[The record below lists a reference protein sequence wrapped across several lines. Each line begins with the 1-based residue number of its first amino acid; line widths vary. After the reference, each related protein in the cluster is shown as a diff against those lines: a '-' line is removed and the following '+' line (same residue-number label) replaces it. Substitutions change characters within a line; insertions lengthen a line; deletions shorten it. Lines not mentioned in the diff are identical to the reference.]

1 LEQQKSRI
9 TTQTGKHF
17 PGFFYLI
24 EHKENTM
31 AEAKQGDT
39 VQLHYMGKLQDGTV
53 FDSSRERHPLQFTIG
68 KGQVIAGF
76 EQAVIGMKIGEL
88 KTARI
93 PMEQAYGPHRDDM
106 VVTMDRS
113 KLPQGVNPKIGQRL
127 EITQIDNQTSLVTVT
142 EVTESTLTLDANHPL
157 AGKELTFDLELVGI
171 L

>member
-1 LEQQKSRI
+1 
-9 TTQTGKHF
+9 
-17 PGFFYLI
+17 
-24 EHKENTM
+24 M
-31 AEAKQGDT
+31 AQAKQGDI
-39 VQLHYMGKLQDGTV
+39 VQLHYMGKLQDGTI

-76 EQAVIGMKIGEL
+76 EQAVIGMKIGDL

-106 VVTMDRS
+106 IVTMDRS
-113 KLPQGVNPKIGQRL
+113 KLPPGVNPKIGQRL

-157 AGKELTFDLELVGI
+157 AGKELTFDIELVGI
-171 L
+171 VAGT

>member
-1 LEQQKSRI
+1 
-9 TTQTGKHF
+9 
-17 PGFFYLI
+17 
-24 EHKENTM
+24 M
-31 AEAKQGDT
+31 AQAKQGDT

-53 FDSSRERHPLQFTIG
+53 FDSSRERQPLQFTIG

-76 EQAVIGMKIGEL
+76 EQAVIGMKIGEH

-113 KLPQGVNPKIGQRL
+113 KLPAGVNPKIGQRL
-127 EITQIDNQTSLVTVT
+127 EITQVDNQTSLVTVT
-142 EVTESTLTLDANHPL
+142 GVTESTLTLDANHPL